1 MPHRRAKFARHR
13 VLKPTIRD
21 SETAEY
27 MLKNRLKRRAL
38 TIKVEKD
45 KTMSMTIPEA
55 EFNSPGA
62 TRTVTSHL
70 INLDEFVYSSNLPLQ
85 LMNLCLLIRFRKV
98 LTCGRVAPGIP
109 ARTWRLRMGI

>member
-21 SETAEY
+21 SETAEYEY

-45 KTMSMTIPEA
+45 KTMSMTIPEV
-55 EFNSPGA
+55 ELNSPRA
-62 TRTVTSHL
+62 TRAVTSHL
-70 INLDEFVYSSNLPLQ
+70 TSLDGFVYSSNLPLH
-85 LMNLCLLIRFRKV
+85 LMSLLNLCFLVRFRK
-98 LTCGRVAPGIP
+98 GG
-109 ARTWRLRMGI
+109 